1 MSEFLNEL
9 LNLLR
14 PTIMTGVTIILGFL
28 GMKIKNYYNV
38 KISFEQQKQIAN
50 IAKAAVMF
58 VEQVAGEHLLSDDK
72 LSMAKHRAK
81 VTLNQVGIDITDEEL
96 TMWIEAFVG
105 GLNHQDALQINEGGH
120 HDII

>member
-1 MSEFLNEL
+1 MSELLNEL

-14 PTIMTGVTIILGFL
+14 PTLITAGTIILSFL
-28 GMKIKNYYNV
+28 GMKMKKYYNV
-38 KISFEQQKQIAN
+38 KISLEQQKQITN
-50 IAKAAVMF
+50 IVKAAVMF
-58 VEQVAGEHLLSDDK
+58 VEQVAGEHVLSVDK

-81 VTLNQVGIDITDEEL
+81 VNLNQVGIDITDEEL

-105 GLNHQDALQINEGGH
+105 GLNHKDALQINEGGH

>member
-1 MSEFLNEL
+1 MSELLNEL
-9 LNLLR
+9 LNLLH
-14 PTIMTGVTIILGFL
+14 PTLITAGTIILSFL
-28 GMKIKNYYNV
+28 GMKMKKYYNV
-38 KISFEQQKQIAN
+38 KISLEQQKQIAN

-58 VEQVAGEHLLSDDK
+58 VEQVAGEHVLSDDK
-72 LSMAKHRAK
+72 FSMAKHRAK

-105 GLNHQDALQINEGGH
+105 GLNHKDALQISEGGH

>member
-1 MSEFLNEL
+1 MSELLNEL

-14 PTIMTGVTIILGFL
+14 PTLITAGTIILSFL
-28 GMKIKNYYNV
+28 GMKMKKYYNV
-38 KISFEQQKQIAN
+38 KICLEQQKQITN
-50 IAKAAVMF
+50 IVKAAVMF

-105 GLNHQDALQINEGGH
+105 GFNHKDALQINEGGR

>member
-58 VEQVAGEHLLSDDK
+58 VEQVAGEYLLSDDK

-105 GLNHQDALQINEGGH
+105 GLNQKDALRINEGGH

>member
-1 MSEFLNEL
+1 MSELLNEL

-14 PTIMTGVTIILGFL
+14 PTLITAGTIILSFL
-28 GMKIKNYYNV
+28 GMKMKKYYNV
-38 KISFEQQKQIAN
+38 KISLEQQKQITN
-50 IAKAAVMF
+50 IVKAAVMF
-58 VEQVAGEHLLSDDK
+58 VEQVAGEYLLSGEK

-105 GLNHQDALQINEGGH
+105 AINHKDVMQINEGGR